1 MSQRA
6 DIEVTELH
14 VERAVDSL
22 VDEFADR
29 YPRALIE
36 RLVRDSFG
44 VLLRRAELSEFL
56 PTLAYR
62 FARERLLASDRQRG
76 IGQVEIL
83 FVGLGDTGR
92 SQMAA
97 GLTTVRSGGRIVAH
111 SSGSVA
117 TASIDPA
124 VVEVMAE
131 LDVDLG
137 EAYAKPL
144 SEEVL
149 NAVDI
154 VVTMGR
160 SVGSVEIPAD
170 TRHVDWRVGDPSG
183 ASVDEARRV
192 RDDIDWRVHELLAE
206 LDPGENQP
214 EAPRP

>member
-1 MSQRA
+1 MSQQV
-6 DIEVTELH
+6 DLEVTELH

-22 VDEFADR
+22 VDDFGER

-36 RLVRDSFG
+36 RLVRDSFDQL
-44 VLLRRAELSEFL
+44 VRRAEVSEFL

-83 FVGLGDTGR
+83 FVGLGDAGR

-97 GLTTVRSGGRIVAH
+97 ALTTLRSGTRVLAH

-117 TASIDPA
+117 TAGIDPA

-154 VVTMGR
+154 VVTLGR

-170 TRHVDWRVGDPSG
+170 TRHIDWRVGDPSG
-183 ASVDEARRV
+183 TSVDEARRV
-192 RDDIDWRVHELLAE
+192 RDDIDRRVQELLAE
-206 LDPGENQP
+206 LDIGEEQT
-214 EAPRP
+214 ESSQ